1 MKKGGNAISR
11 PFTGTE
17 YVLVRGRLFLLERN
31 GGIRMISLRNI
42 RKTYNDRVILNGID
56 VDIEQG
62 SVVTLIG
69 PSGTGKTTLLKS
81 INLLE
86 RPDAGEISIEDV
98 RVTAPFKD
106 KKSILEL
113 RRNTAMVFQQYNLF
127 RNQTVLKNVMQP
139 QIVVKGVDKQAAKEK
154 ALEVL
159 GEVGMQGFEGHY
171 PIQLSGGQQQRVSI
185 ARALALD
192 PKAILFDEPTSALD
206 PELSREVLKSIKK
219 VANLGITIIL
229 ATHEMSFAEE
239 ISDQV
244 IFMEKG
250 EIVEQGTP
258 YQVFHD
264 PASERTRDFIDGYRK
279 PVQIDTP
286 KQNEFKF
293 KVV

>member
-1 MKKGGNAISR
+1 
-11 PFTGTE
+11 
-17 YVLVRGRLFLLERN
+17 
-31 GGIRMISLRNI
+31 MISLRNI